1 MYGGLFLIL
10 VVFFVAGC
18 RTHPATEFKTVTN
31 TIVREVP
38 VQVTDTITITIA
50 ADTVWQVATDSSEL
64 SNEWC
69 KSRAWIRKDG
79 TLYHDLTTIAQ
90 ERQQEATYRYIRQDS
105 IITTTHTKTI
115 YKDKSL
121 TWWQRIK
128 QKYATSAI
136 AVLLLLLLVQ
146 YGWHR
151 RRTP

>member
-1 MYGGLFLIL
+1 MRYIRL
-10 VVFFVAGC
+10 VVFSCFVLVGC
-18 RTHPATEFKTVTN
+18 RSHLTEQTATDIRTE
-31 TIVREVP
+31 IREVP
-38 VQVTDTITITIA
+38 VEVTDTITITIA
-50 ADTVWQVATDSSEL
+50 ADTVWQVVADSSEL

-69 KSRAWIRKDG
+69 KSRAWIREDG

-90 ERQQEATYRYIRQDS
+90 DKPQEIQYKYIRQDS
-105 IITTTHTKTI
+105 IITTTTTKTI
-115 YKDKSL
+115 YKEKSL
-121 TWWQRIK
+121 TWWQQIK